1 MIKMMYKIFNDM
13 GKNDTDILQK
23 KIWIIKL

>member
-1 MIKMMYKIFNDM
+1 MIKMMHKIFDGM
-13 GKNDTDILQK
+13 GKNDTDISQK

>member
-1 MIKMMYKIFNDM
+1 MIEMMYKIFNDM

-23 KIWIIKL
+23 NIWIIKL